1 MINNTLVVIFE
12 DGEVIFFRMVQGKL
26 SEVNR
31 TLIFKNKTQSDEGIQ
46 GGGKINCMGN
56 NFGVFVS

>member
-46 GGGKINCMGN
+46 GGDKINCMGN